1 MKRPILYALLFA
13 AANAGAQPGPGGQ
26 RPPEGGG
33 ERRGPPQEF
42 FDACKGKAEGT
53 SVSARG
59 PRGEEVKGTCRMVM
73 VPAGPMQAPPP
84 KKK

>member
-1 MKRPILYALLFA
+1 MKTPVLYALLFA
-13 AANAGAQPGPGGQ
+13 AANASAVQPGPGGQ
-26 RPPEGGG
+26 HPPEGG

-53 SVSARG
+53 SVNAKG
-59 PRGEEVKGTCRMVM
+59 PRGEDVKGTCRMVM
-73 VPAGPMQAPPP
+73 VPAAPMQPP

>member
-1 MKRPILYALLFA
+1 MKTPLLYAMLFA
-13 AANAGAQPGPGGQ
+13 TANASAMPPGG
-26 RPPEGGG
+26 PG

-42 FDACKGKAEGT
+42 FDACKGKAEGA

-59 PRGEEVKGTCRMVM
+59 PRGEEMRGTCRMVM
-73 VPAGPMQAPPP
+73 VPSGPMQSPPP